1 MIRYKIG
8 IVGQGYVGKAI
19 SSFFSD
25 KNVDLF
31 TYDKFVSDTSNC
43 SSLSKLVELSEIIFI
58 CLPTPMKKNGE
69 CYTGIVEEVVSDIND
84 YTTKNKILVLKSTV
98 PPGTS
103 DKLNHDNNNISLIFN
118 PEFLTEANFI
128 EDFLNQKN
136 IIIGG
141 EEKHLSQVEEL
152 YQTFFPN
159 VSIRK
164 TNAINAEMTKYILNT
179 FLATKVSFA
188 NEIKILCDRIGADYD
203 RIIEL
208 VCTDNRAGNS
218 HWSVPGPDGK
228 IGFGG
233 SCFPKDING
242 LLMFAESLGIEMEII
257 KSAIDVNSKLR
268 PEKDW
273 EKLKNRSV
281 IDI

>member
-152 YQTFFPN
+152 YHSVDFS
-159 VSIRK
+159 SI
-164 TNAINAEMTKYILNT
+164 
-179 FLATKVSFA
+179 
-188 NEIKILCDRIGADYD
+188 
-203 RIIEL
+203 
-208 VCTDNRAGNS
+208 
-218 HWSVPGPDGK
+218 
-228 IGFGG
+228 
-233 SCFPKDING
+233 
-242 LLMFAESLGIEMEII
+242 
-257 KSAIDVNSKLR
+257 
-268 PEKDW
+268 
-273 EKLKNRSV
+273 
-281 IDI
+281 